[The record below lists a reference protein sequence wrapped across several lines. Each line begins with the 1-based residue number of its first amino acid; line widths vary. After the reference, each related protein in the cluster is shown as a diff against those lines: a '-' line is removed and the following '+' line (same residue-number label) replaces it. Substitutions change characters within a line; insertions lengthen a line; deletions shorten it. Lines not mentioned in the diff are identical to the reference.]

1 MTVTQ
6 QAIVTL
12 LKSAVT
18 RQALPLP
25 EGFDLESAY
34 KLVNSHHMGP
44 MIYDGAARCGISKKL
59 PVMQKLFQG
68 YLRAMMKSEKQMQQL
83 ERVFDAFEKAGIQ
96 YLPLKGCVMK
106 ALYPAPELRVMGDA
120 DVLIR
125 LEQREQITAIM
136 ENLGFTNK
144 GDTDHEF
151 VWVNDGLY
159 LELHKRLIPS
169 YNEDFHIY
177 YGDSW
182 RFAREKTGCRWQM
195 SPGDAFL
202 FQFTHFAKHY
212 RDGGIGCRYVVDLWV
227 YLQKHPEM
235 DEAYLEK
242 ELEKLQLLEFYR
254 NIRRLIQCWFEG
266 GKTDEKM
273 DFITDFIFD
282 SGSWGKAESRVASIG
297 VRDSGQNNSTAKSR
311 FKYFMRTAF
320 PDVQTLRGKYTVLK
334 KAPWLLPG
342 VWVVR
347 PFYKVMFERESLAR
361 HQKAIQQLRP
371 EQLKTRR
378 EMLGYVGLD
387 YHF

>member
-18 RQALPLP
+18 RQAMPLP
-25 EGFDLESAY
+25 EEFDLESAFA
-34 KLVNSHHMGP
+34 LVKAHHMIP
-44 MIYDGAARCGISKKL
+44 MIYDGAVRCGISKTL

-68 YLRAMMKSEKQMQQL
+68 YLRAMLVSEKQMQQL
-83 ERVFDAFEKAGIQ
+83 GRVFAAFEEAGIE
-96 YLPLKGCVMK
+96 YLPLKGCTMK

-125 LEQREQITAIM
+125 LEQYEKIAPLM
-136 ENLGFTNK
+136 ERLGFVNK
-144 GDTDHEF
+144 ANTDHEL
-151 VWVNDGLY
+151 VWTIDGLY

-169 YNEDFHIY
+169 YNEDFHVH

-182 RFAREKTGCRWQM
+182 RFAKEKTGCCWRM
-195 SPGDAFL
+195 SAEDAFL

-227 YLQKHPEM
+227 YLRANPDL
-235 DEAYLEK
+235 DEAYLEG

-254 NIRRLIQCWFEG
+254 NIRRLIRAWFEDG
-266 GKTDEKM
+266 QTDEKL

-282 SGSWGKAESRVASIG
+282 SGSWGRAESRVAFVG
-297 VRDSGQNNSTAKSR
+297 VRDSGQDDNTAKSR
-311 FKYFMRTAF
+311 FKYVMRTAF
-320 PDVQTLRGKYTVLK
+320 PDVQTLRYKYRVLQ

-342 VWVVR
+342 VWLVR
-347 PFYKVMFERESLAR
+347 PFYKVFFERESLMR
-361 HQKAIQQLRP
+361 HQKALHQLRP
-371 EQLKTRR
+371 EQLKSRR
-378 EMLGYVGLD
+378 EALNYVGLD